1 MTLKILAILLAFST
15 TLSVSAVELE
25 FVPYNPGTEEAK
37 ARTNAI
43 KDISK
48 SLNSDEKKQLAS
60 LKIEYTKLLTDEKAK
75 NTPVESRPEIK
86 RIKTEYFTSMIEA
99 LRPKTVAKI
108 MTNKRVLTK
117 NKTLN
122 NSGDKIEE
130 LFLKAKRVKKN
141 DN

>member
-1 MTLKILAILLAFST
+1 MTLKILAILFALST
-15 TLSVSAVELE
+15 TFSASAVELE
-25 FVPYNPGTEEAK
+25 FVPYKPDTKEAK

-43 KDISK
+43 KDIRK
-48 SLNSDEKKQLAS
+48 SLNADEKKKLAS
-60 LKIEYTKLLTDEKAK
+60 LKIEYTKLLSDEKAK
-75 NTPVESRPEIK
+75 NTPIESRQEIK

-108 MTNKRVLTK
+108 MNNKRVLTK